1 MSFMIYWVHKVDDP
15 GSVDMLPFIAD
26 TSIWSDY
33 DISRP
38 TREIKLIAWLYDA
51 VQKRENYYQENT
63 PCAFGDPKFE
73 YLAGIV
79 HGILQAG
86 EIIEE
91 NKGRYIEFRRGG
103 RVILRVDKVE
113 KPKSYYETAK
123 ENRELMSHFK

>member
-1 MSFMIYWVHKVDDP
+1 MIYWVHKVNDP
-15 GSVDMLPFIAD
+15 GSVDLLPFITD
-26 TSIWSDY
+26 TPIWSDY
-33 DISRP
+33 DIPSP
-38 TREIKLIAWLYDA
+38 TRAIKLIAWLYDA

-73 YLAGIV
+73 YLAGMV

-86 EIIEE
+86 EITEE
-91 NKGRYIEFRRGG
+91 NKVGYIEFRRGG
-103 RVILRVDKVE
+103 RVILRVDKIE